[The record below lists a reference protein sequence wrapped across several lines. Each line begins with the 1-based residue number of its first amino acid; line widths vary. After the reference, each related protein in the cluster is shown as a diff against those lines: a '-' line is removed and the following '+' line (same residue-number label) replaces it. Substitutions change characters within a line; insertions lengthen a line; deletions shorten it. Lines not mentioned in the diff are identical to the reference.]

1 MAVNLYGMTQELLAQ
16 LAAPGVDLETG
27 EIDWQ
32 AYEERLS
39 QMQGDWNEK
48 ACNVAMYIKGL
59 DAEAE
64 AIANAMKSMQ
74 DRIKAVNAHK
84 ERLSAYLLNMVKMM
98 DKAPQNAFVKVG
110 TRKSKS
116 VHIIDSNLIPAEYMR
131 QKPQP
136 EPEPDKAKI
145 KEAIESGLTIN
156 GAFIEEKTN
165 LSIK

>member
-1 MAVNLYGMTQELLAQ
+1 
-16 LAAPGVDLETG
+16 
-27 EIDWQ
+27 
-32 AYEERLS
+32 
-39 QMQGDWNEK
+39 MQTSRDWNEK

-64 AIANAMKSMQ
+64 SITNAMKAMS
-74 DRIKAVNAHK
+74 DRVKAVNAHK
-84 ERLSAYLLNMVKMM
+84 ERLSTYLLNMMQMM
-98 DKAPQNAFVKVG
+98 DKAPKNAFVKVG

>member
-16 LAAPGVDLETG
+16 LDAPGIDLETG
-27 EIDWQ
+27 EIDWK
-32 AYEERLS
+32 AYEERIS

-64 AIANAMKSMQ
+64 SITNAMKAMG
-74 DRIKAVNAHK
+74 DRVKAVNAHK
-84 ERLSAYLLNMVKMM
+84 ERLSTYLLNIMKMM

-116 VHIIDSNLIPAEYMR
+116 VHIVDSNLIPAEYMR

-136 EPEPDKAKI
+136 EPEPDKTKI